1 MQNNAV
7 YTEELKPL
15 GFIPA
20 RGGSKR
26 IPRKNIVDFG
36 GEPLIAHTIRA
47 ALGSDVFDEVVVSTD
62 DPEIADLSINY
73 GASVPYLRPAELA
86 TDFASS
92 ADAAVHL
99 LDYFRGNGKNYT
111 RLCSLLPNCPLRDS
125 RDIRESYEM
134 FQSNNVWSVHSL
146 TDFGGAVP
154 FWAIELDDQQRI
166 KFYWGEKYFSMRSQD
181 MPVVYVPTGALRW
194 VKAEA
199 LREKRS
205 FYGEGA
211 LGFILPRKRAV
222 DIDDE
227 EDLLFARALLKV
239 LQDEKDF

>member
-1 MQNNAV
+1 
-7 YTEELKPL
+7 
-15 GFIPA
+15 
-20 RGGSKR
+20 
-26 IPRKNIVDFG
+26 
-36 GEPLIAHTIRA
+36 
-47 ALGSDVFDEVVVSTD
+47 
-62 DPEIADLSINY
+62 
-73 GASVPYLRPAELA
+73 
-86 TDFASS
+86 
-92 ADAAVHL
+92 
-99 LDYFRGNGKNYT
+99 
-111 RLCSLLPNCPLRDS
+111 
-125 RDIRESYEM
+125 M
-134 FQSNNVWSVHSL
+134 FQSNNVWSVHRL
-146 TDFGGAVP
+146 THFGGAVP

-166 KFYWGEKYFSMRSQD
+166 KFYWGENYFRMRSQD